1 MKKFIGNTIVIISFL
16 FLLWVC
22 VSWINV
28 LAHNDPHRGDQK
40 YAPGNVF
47 VVMTKGMKSKQKE
60 NPVKIIRWQ
69 DGSLEC
75 FHGTEAEV
83 ESYVAQKS
91 KVIKQ
96 TYIIA

>member
-1 MKKFIGNTIVIISFL
+1 MKKFIGNTIAIISFL

-47 VVMTKGMKSKQKE
+47 VVMTKGYEK
-60 NPVKIIRWQ
+60 
-69 DGSLEC
+69 
-75 FHGTEAEV
+75 
-83 ESYVAQKS
+83 
-91 KVIKQ
+91 
-96 TYIIA
+96 